1 MPPGWRFDRR
11 LRCALPSAWQWAA
24 NRWDPVSGGGNCG
37 FGLHDFSEL
46 RVTAND
52 QTGCTAVIHGARYLP
67 VLGAGR
73 TWVAAGWGSCRS
85 AGLACKATGHE
96 RAGWRPRR
104 CRANALAMVVRLVA
118 EGERVGLWGVVAG
131 GVVEGDLVPCPD
143 ADDDHVGD
151 GLARGEVQVGGG
163 GAVLAGG
170 VDAQV
175 AGRGG
180 PVAVA
185 FRVTAVVPAGSP
197 GMVRVTWAPAPSLA
211 MGAPTPVRVF
221 MTRAGGSAVSVAPG
235 PGA

>member
-1 MPPGWRFDRR
+1 MSRPSGPSTTRPARSPRARWRTPSPRPPPDEGAVSPCAVPPTSRADCVPMSLTSSMPPGWRLDRR

-73 TWVAAGWGSCRS
+73 TWVAAGWGSGRS
-85 AGLACKATGHE
+85 AGLACEATGHE

-151 GLARGEVQVGGG
+151 GLARSEERRVGKEC
-163 GAVLAGG
+163 
-170 VDAQV
+170 
-175 AGRGG
+175 RS
-180 PVAVA
+180 
-185 FRVTAVVPAGSP
+185 R
-197 GMVRVTWAPAPSLA
+197 W
-211 MGAPTPVRVF
+211 
-221 MTRAGGSAVSVAPG
+221 
-235 PGA
+235 